1 MTAQVVHTHD
11 ALNQTQ
17 VLVME
22 ESFAPGERGIRP
34 GLYQHYKGGVYEVL
48 NIEAYSEANDQKL
61 VLYRAFNERNQAAQ
75 KIWARPEI
83 EFLSTLGIESLDA
96 PSKNSVKGQLTFRFQ
111 RAFVCGP
118 AYAH

>member
-1 MTAQVVHTHD
+1 MTAQVVHTHE
-11 ALNQTQ
+11 AMNQTQ
-17 VLVME
+17 ILLMQ
-22 ESFAPGERGIRP
+22 ESFAPSERSIRP

-61 VLYRAFNERNQAAQ
+61 VLYRAFNEHNQSAQ

-83 EFLSTLGIESLDA
+83 DFLSVLDAQSLDS
-96 PSKNSVKGQLTFRFQ
+96 PSKNSVKGQQTFRFQ

-118 AYAH
+118 AHAL